1 MKNVELPECLAKR
14 GISRNIKEFDNNDK
28 DTFRLPRQDSEN
40 QGVIVKGL
48 KLSPILGHSSAY
60 LGKGCS
66 STKKS
71 TTVLLRM
78 TECKP
83 RFVHSFDEE

>member
-1 MKNVELPECLAKR
+1 MSRTLVNTREIEVIPRYAKKNKSPH
-14 GISRNIKEFDNNDK
+14 G
-28 DTFRLPRQDSEN
+28 LPRQDYGN

-48 KLSPILGHSSAY
+48 KLPPILGHSSAY

-66 STKKS
+66 SIKIL

-78 TECKP
+78 AECKP

>member
-1 MKNVELPECLAKR
+1 MEDAVSTLDKYDFGL
-14 GISRNIKEFDNNDK
+14 INDK
-28 DTFRLPRQDSEN
+28 NSIHLPRQDSEN
-40 QGVIVKGL
+40 QGVIVIGL

-66 STKKS
+66 GIKIL

-83 RFVHSFDEE
+83 